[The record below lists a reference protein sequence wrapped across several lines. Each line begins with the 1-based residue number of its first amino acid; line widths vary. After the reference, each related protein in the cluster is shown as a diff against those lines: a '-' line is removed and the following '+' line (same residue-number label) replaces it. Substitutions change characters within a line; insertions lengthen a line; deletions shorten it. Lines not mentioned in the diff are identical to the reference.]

1 MWTDFKPLSAALL
14 IGLASPAFAQ
24 DTETPAE
31 PEAPSEAQTEEATE
45 TPPAIND
52 EAGADTPADP
62 ADGFDMGRPAG
73 EPGAADGQATEGEP
87 RIGEEYIASTSGD
100 WSIRC
105 LKREEGQQDPCSLYQ
120 LLRDANDNAVSEIS
134 IIPLP
139 EGSRAAAG
147 ATIITPLETLLS
159 EDLTLTVDGGQ
170 PRTYE
175 FTFCNRG
182 GCVSRVGFT
191 QAEIDQ
197 FKRGNGAVLTMV
209 PAGDPNQ
216 KVELTVSLSGFTA
229 GFDSLEIPAAQ

>member
-1 MWTDFKPLSAALL
+1 MWTDFKPLSAAFLL
-14 IGLASPAFAQ
+14 ALASPAFAQ
-24 DTETPAE
+24 DTAAPTNPETEEGAETAPATETAPETE
-31 PEAPSEAQTEEATE
+31 PEAEA
-45 TPPAIND
+45 
-52 EAGADTPADP
+52 PADP
-62 ADGFDMGRPAG
+62 ADGFDMGRPVGEDAPSG
-73 EPGAADGQATEGEP
+73 EPQV
-87 RIGEEYIASTSGD
+87 GEEYIARTSGD